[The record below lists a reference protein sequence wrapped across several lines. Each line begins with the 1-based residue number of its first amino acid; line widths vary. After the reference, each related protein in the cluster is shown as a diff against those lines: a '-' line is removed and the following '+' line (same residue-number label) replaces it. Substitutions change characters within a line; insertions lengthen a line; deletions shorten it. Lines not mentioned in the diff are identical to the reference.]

1 MAEKAVSAENLAEFK
16 AYADEEYG
24 RVVVL
29 PAIDES
35 ASEATLARVWDIL
48 RNAPDNATFVVKSPH
63 FRGAV
68 VYARPWDGGFSL
80 AYHTGAIYIAELNA
94 YYIAGEDIWTTS
106 GQTYILETR

>member
-1 MAEKAVSAENLAEFK
+1 MAKAVSDENLAEFK

-29 PAIDES
+29 PPVSEDS
-35 ASEATLARVWDIL
+35 DEATLARVWDIL
-48 RNAPDNATFVVKSPH
+48 RNAPDNATLVVKDTH

-68 VYARPWDGGFSL
+68 VYARPWDGGFSI

-94 YYIAGEDIWTTS
+94 YYDAGEDIWTTS